1 MHEGANYKNKSEGN
15 LACTAE
21 VGPCTDLRRFMRG
34 RKGIQAHHIVAI
46 EHLEIAT
53 TAYTEANAPAV
64 LIPESLHQ
72 KVVSPRITAEQN
84 YLGWRRGGKA
94 QAIRIAKRIFS

>member
-1 MHEGANYKNKSEGN
+1 MHKGANYKNKSEGN

-21 VGPCTDLRRFMRG
+21 VGPYTDLRRFMRG

-46 EHLEIAT
+46 EHLEIVST
-53 TAYTEANAPAV
+53 GYTEANAPAV

-84 YLGWRRGGKA
+84 YLGGRRGGKA